1 MFFVFNRSKIY
12 SYMIALSTVTLLFI
26 AAATLN
32 DVTTSSLNS
41 VETGTNVLESNI
53 VKDNTIEENRIKRVI
68 VNE

>member
-26 AAATLN
+26 AAATIN
-32 DVTTSSLNS
+32 DVATSSFNS
-41 VETGTNVLESNI
+41 VETGTNVLESNTI
-53 VKDNTIEENRIKRVI
+53 KDNTIEENRLKNVM